1 VSEVKPAKLIRG
13 GPGSGKTRCLTGTV
27 VEAVVEGIS
36 PARILWLTLDR
47 AAQRRQRDWL
57 ARRSVEAGHLVIP
70 VIETYEDIAQ
80 QILDESPRHGGRG
93 IIRPLCERLL
103 VGEIIQEV
111 GSSAR
116 YYRAEAIRTSPRFR
130 DDVADFIAELKR
142 YKIDARTFRDK
153 IIPQLPQDEALAD
166 LADIYER
173 YQGRLQDADV
183 YDLRG
188 IIWLALL
195 ALEEEGPDV
204 WQNRYDLIV
213 ADDLQ
218 DATALQIEL
227 LAALCGP
234 QTGLVAAYEPAQ
246 AIYRFRGAVEDPAT
260 LLRSLMADRSFSHHN
275 IATNQLGRMAPRIA
289 SIAQQFACVSTVPS
303 LRSWREWVIR
313 LLNGYS
319 RRSIYRSRLR

>member
-1 VSEVKPAKLIRG
+1 VSDVQPAQLIRG
-13 GPGSGKTRCLTGTV
+13 GPGSGKTRCVAEAV
-27 VEAVVEGIS
+27 VEAVGEGIS
-36 PARILWLTLDR
+36 PPRILWLTLDR

-57 ARRSVEAGHLVIP
+57 ARRSVEAGRSVIP

-80 QILDESPRHGGRG
+80 QILDESPRRGGRG
-93 IIRPLCERLL
+93 MIRPLCERLL
-103 VGEIIQEV
+103 VGEIIREV
-111 GSSAR
+111 TSSAR

-153 IIPQLPQDEALAD
+153 IISQLPQSDALAD

-173 YQGRLQDADV
+173 YQQRLREADT

-188 IIWLALL
+188 IIWLALF
-195 ALEEEGPDV
+195 ALEEEGPAA
-204 WQNRYDLIV
+204 WQNRWDLIV

-234 QTGLVAAYEPAQ
+234 QTDVAAAYEPAQ
-246 AIYRFRGAVEDPAT
+246 AIYRFRGAVENPAA
-260 LLRSLMADRSFSHHN
+260 LLDALM
-275 IATNQLGRMAPRIA
+275 
-289 SIAQQFACVSTVPS
+289 
-303 LRSWREWVIR
+303 
-313 LLNGYS
+313 
-319 RRSIYRSRLR
+319 RSRLGSGRLPGGRA